1 MYREHLYARLTH
13 ACMYAAE
20 RLRYSAKIKSAK
32 TFLLNSHPAKFM
44 YTHYKLYDARKKFI
58 FGTCILNCTYSIIF
72 ICMLAILLC
81 SS

>member
-44 YTHYKLYDARKKFI
+44 YTHYIRCL
-58 FGTCILNCTYSIIF
+58 
-72 ICMLAILLC
+72 
-81 SS
+81 

>member
-44 YTHYKLYDARKKFI
+44 YIPTIYDARKKFI
-58 FGTCILNCTYSIIF
+58 FGTCILNSIYLYA
-72 ICMLAILLC
+72 C
-81 SS
+81 

>member
-44 YTHYKLYDARKKFI
+44 YTHYNY
-58 FGTCILNCTYSIIF
+58 T
-72 ICMLAILLC
+72 MLVKNSFLVHVY
-81 SS
+81 

>member
-32 TFLLNSHPAKFM
+32 TFLTVILRSLCIP
-44 YTHYKLYDARKKFI
+44 TIYDARKKFI
-58 FGTCILNCTYSIIF
+58 FGTCILNCTYSIY
-72 ICMLAILLC
+72 L
-81 SS
+81 